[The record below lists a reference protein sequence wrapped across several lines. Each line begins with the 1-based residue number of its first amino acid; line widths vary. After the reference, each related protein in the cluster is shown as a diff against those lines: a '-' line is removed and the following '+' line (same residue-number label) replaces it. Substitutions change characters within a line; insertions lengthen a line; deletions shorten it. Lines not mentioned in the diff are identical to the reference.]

1 MTRTFSFY
9 CKPLLAITT
18 SLTSLTTSRQTHWL
32 SIFSR
37 VLSQV
42 FRDRSSSGLPTT
54 LLYIMLFIPLAMFL
68 TMSSIQ
74 VFWSLSGKHAIQ
86 SSNHAISSNSFA
98 SGYLSP
104 QALLITSV
112 GGCCYSREIPVAKQ
126 KENRR
131 RKIHAVRTHPK
142 NDMKTA
148 TANKGGLRTQKQND
162 SKQIWIILIIG
173 LFLFRLLSAS
183 F

>member
-1 MTRTFSFY
+1 
-9 CKPLLAITT
+9 
-18 SLTSLTTSRQTHWL
+18 
-32 SIFSR
+32 
-37 VLSQV
+37 
-42 FRDRSSSGLPTT
+42 
-54 LLYIMLFIPLAMFL
+54 
-68 TMSSIQ
+68 MSSIQ

-148 TANKGGLRTQKQND
+148 TANKGGPENPKAKRQQTNLNNTDNFM
-162 SKQIWIILIIG
+162 SFSPLVSF
-173 LFLFRLLSAS
+173 FLEDEHYGRIHCKFHFSPPAR
-183 F
+183 